1 MRTLLERSPW
11 CERPGRVARSG
22 GGERVSWRHLMA
34 NYFAGIKAYQI
45 IATSYD
51 QTASSHAANWT
62 PRGNPHP
69 SSYQTPIL
77 GKLRRE

>member
-1 MRTLLERSPW
+1 
-11 CERPGRVARSG
+11 
-22 GGERVSWRHLMA
+22 MA